1 MKRVMIFV
9 AALVMLGSPIANAAT
24 ANITAKVNRVLIADE
39 GKFGG
44 CMVAL
49 STSVNA
55 SLPNCPG
62 NWVSF
67 SCSGVFVGKDVAY
80 RMLDMAQMA
89 KALDKNILVT
99 VDDTKKHNG
108 FCYASRI
115 DIM

>member
-1 MKRVMIFV
+1 MKRVMIF
-9 AALVMLGSPIANAAT
+9 AAVLAMLGSPISNAAT
-24 ANITAKVNRVLIADE
+24 ANITAKVNRVLIADQ

-49 STSVNA
+49 SVSVNA
-55 SLPNCPG
+55 TLPNCPG

-67 SCSGVFVGKDVAY
+67 SCSGDFTTKDVAF

-89 KALDKNILVT
+89 KALNKNVLVT

-108 FCYASRI
+108 FCYGSRV